1 MSEKKCQSLFIYLKE
16 YGIMI
21 LVLEGEFMEKHELSK
36 LLEDF
41 NRRINSLEVSLNVN
55 KLKKEYNDLLLLQS
69 AEGFWNNVGEAQ
81 KVIKEAN
88 QINDKIEGFLSL
100 KESYDAA
107 SELFQ
112 IVDEFAEDDYLTLV
126 EEVKRIH

>member
-1 MSEKKCQSLFIYLKE
+1 MSVSFYLFKE

-55 KLKKEYNDLLLLQS
+55 KLKKSITTYY
-69 AEGFWNNVGEAQ
+69 FY
-81 KVIKEAN
+81 KV
-88 QINDKIEGFLSL
+88 L
-100 KESYDAA
+100 KV
-107 SELFQ
+107 FG
-112 IVDEFAEDDYLTLV
+112 
-126 EEVKRIH
+126 

>member
-1 MSEKKCQSLFIYLKE
+1 
-16 YGIMI
+16 
-21 LVLEGEFMEKHELSK
+21 MEKHELSK

-88 QINDKIEGFLSL
+88 QINAKIEGF
-100 KESYDAA
+100 
-107 SELFQ
+107 
-112 IVDEFAEDDYLTLV
+112 
-126 EEVKRIH
+126 